1 MGYEENKEMTANE
14 KSVGLTDLMDQL
26 SLCDEDATAQKNKKK
41 TKKKPA
47 AQGTEGPSVR
57 TRSKF
62 AELKASKPVARKPK
76 VGVVYDDFM
85 LLHRSHRAE
94 HPERPERLMAVY
106 LNLVKNGLFKDMVQI
121 DSDEASE
128 EDLLLCHS
136 QKHI

>member
-1 MGYEENKEMTANE
+1 MGQEESKEMAVNE
-14 KSVGLTDLMDQL
+14 KSSGLTDLMDQL
-26 SLCDEDATAQKNKKK
+26 SLGDEDATAQKNKKK
-41 TKKKPA
+41 TKKKTS
-47 AQGTEGPSVR
+47 AQGTEGPSTR

-62 AELKASKPVARKPK
+62 ADLKASKPVARKPK

-94 HPERPERLMAVY
+94 HPERPERLMAIY
-106 LNLVKNGLFKDMVQI
+106 LNLIKNGFLKDMVQI
-121 DSDEASE
+121 DSDEAAE